1 LEDSGYAKL
10 GFFELAMFYAMYGI
24 GSLFATPV
32 MRRFGPQKCM
42 ILGSI
47 LDCVWILT
55 SLVPVMKMKHDK
67 DPEASNHPEPFYF
80 SDFFVYFIVL
90 FTSVLGGLGE
100 SMQWVAQGK
109 YIADCA
115 TEKTKG
121 FFFGYFWTYFMA
133 SQIFGSILSA
143 VVFEYY
149 SLTTFYI
156 TMGAFAL
163 LSGFIFHILKDPIE
177 NPLFTEPEASTALGE
192 SESGYSSDNSY

>member
-1 LEDSGYAKL
+1 MNSVSNIQSQALEDSGYAKL

-47 LDCVWILT
+47 LDCLWIIT

-67 DPEASNHPEPFYF
+67 DPNSDKNSVPFYF

-100 SMQWVAQGK
+100 SM
-109 YIADCA
+109 
-115 TEKTKG
+115 
-121 FFFGYFWTYFMA
+121 
-133 SQIFGSILSA
+133 
-143 VVFEYY
+143 
-149 SLTTFYI
+149 
-156 TMGAFAL
+156 
-163 LSGFIFHILKDPIE
+163 
-177 NPLFTEPEASTALGE
+177 
-192 SESGYSSDNSY
+192 